1 MNLFLKATQS
11 AWYSHFLNPV
21 VGAISNSTKNLKI
34 LDVGSGPGTLAQ
46 LLNEKEAQFEITGID
61 ISKKMIEEAKKRVS
75 HKNISFQNQKVNAP
89 LAFAD
94 KQFDVVTFCSVLF
107 LVEDKLKAKLIQEAL
122 RVLKPNGKIIILTPS
137 GKKSILSSFF
147 EVWKYNFSIYNLTF
161 PIWKIATTR
170 SGRKW
175 QRQKWLEKF
184 ASKNKLNYS
193 KSFTFNDNATI
204 EIITINKIIYSYVTK
219 NQ

>member
-21 VGAISNSTKNLKI
+21 VEAISNSTKNLKI

-61 ISKKMIEEAKKRVS
+61 VSKKMIEEAKKRVS

-122 RVLKPNGKIIILTPS
+122 RVLKPNGIIIILTPS
-137 GKKSILSSFF
+137 GKKSILLSFL
-147 EVWKYNFSIYNLTF
+147 EVWKYKFSIYNFTF

-184 ASKNKLNYS
+184 VSENKLKYS

-204 EIITINKIIYSYVTK
+204 EIITINKINSDATK